1 MCSEI
6 YILYIFLIYVYK
18 SFYTTLVL
26 PTALYNRCTSF
37 TYFYICV
44 FVLLG
49 VIGLHLRVAVFQQI
63 WKNSI
68 PLNVTSPPFHY
79 FLNFIQVINFTM
91 LPFKNMLERSES
103 FSHLVVSDS
112 LQPLQPARLLCP
124 WDFLARILEWVA
136 IPFSRGSFLP
146 RD

>member
-37 TYFYICV
+37 TYIYICV

-49 VIGLHLRVAVFQQI
+49 VIGLHLRIAVFQQI

-91 LPFKNMLERSES
+91 LPF
-103 FSHLVVSDS
+103 
-112 LQPLQPARLLCP
+112 
-124 WDFLARILEWVA
+124 
-136 IPFSRGSFLP
+136 
-146 RD
+146 